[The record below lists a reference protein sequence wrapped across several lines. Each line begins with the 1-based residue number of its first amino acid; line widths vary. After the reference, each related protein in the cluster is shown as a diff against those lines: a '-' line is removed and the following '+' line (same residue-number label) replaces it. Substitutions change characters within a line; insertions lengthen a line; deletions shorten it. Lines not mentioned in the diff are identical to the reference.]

1 MNTKEKMK
9 TVVDLI
15 VETDYQKAKT
25 ELKTIITEHPKMKDY
40 KKRLSEMGL
49 DLKTVDFPEQ
59 IYEQINKIL
68 KDYDHTA
75 KLKILDEAYKQI
87 ATTDT

>member
-1 MNTKEKMK
+1 MEKAFK
-9 TVVDLI
+9 RAIDCIIAKDDT
-15 VETDYQKAKT
+15 KAK
-25 ELKTIITEHPKMKDY
+25 ELIKKAISEHPKMKDY

-49 DLKTVDFPEQ
+49 DLKTVDVPEK

-87 ATTDT
+87 AKAE